1 MDVLNPDDD
10 SVDVTVKSVTN
21 PVVAPRTTLE
31 TEIVHKIVNP
41 VRDGFVF
48 VQETLEAVVGVS

>member
-31 TEIVHKIVNP
+31 TEIVQSIVSP
-41 VRDGFVF
+41 VRTGDGIT
-48 VQETLEAVVGVS
+48 QSRLEAVVGVS